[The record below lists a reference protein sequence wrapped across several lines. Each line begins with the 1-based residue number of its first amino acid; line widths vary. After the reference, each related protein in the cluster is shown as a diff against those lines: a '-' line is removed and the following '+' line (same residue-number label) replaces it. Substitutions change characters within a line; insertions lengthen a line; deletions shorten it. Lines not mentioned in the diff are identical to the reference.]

1 MKSGVNYIVSSQR
14 YVVGLL
20 KMMKKKSIIFMLTPN
35 TNSVKSHI
43 IEWILVQRTNSASLV
58 MDGKQLGMPTD
69 TG

>member
-1 MKSGVNYIVSSQR
+1 MNYIVSSQR

-20 KMMKKKSIIFMLTPN
+20 KKMMKKKSIIFMLTPN
-35 TNSVKSHI
+35 SVKSYI

-58 MDGKQLGMPTD
+58 MDGKQLGMLTD